1 MATGKIVKDKRLQK
15 LLERLDKAR
24 TEEDVKA
31 AWARHLKLDYD
42 TSDDHDLYSPQVL
55 FEFKYDKKLSNASQF
70 APVLAQLL
78 YYLHR

>member
-31 AWARHLKLDYD
+31 AWARHLKLD
-42 TSDDHDLYSPQVL
+42 
-55 FEFKYDKKLSNASQF
+55 
-70 APVLAQLL
+70 
-78 YYLHR
+78 